1 MPAPGTRPFGR
12 LDGRRAFVSGG
23 AQGIGAAIVRSFAD
37 AGAHVVIGDLDLA
50 KASDLAGQVGATA
63 ARLDVGDTGM
73 VQAVMSQHGP
83 FDIVVNNAGVDQHA
97 FFTDTTPEDWAKLLA
112 VNLVS
117 AFACTH
123 AALPAMQA
131 AGFGRIINI
140 TSEAAR
146 LGSKGGAVYSAAKGG
161 VIAFTKS
168 IARENARFGIT
179 ANSIA
184 PGPIRT
190 PMLEA
195 AVAEGGDK
203 ILRAMTDATLLRRL
217 GEPEEIAAAVL
228 FLASDQA
235 AYITGETIG
244 VSGGMGVGRLIWRAQ
259 ARISRRHRSILRSRA
274 SVRSTGAGTAIRP
287 WPRCAAIGMR
297 PLEAAP
303 QPLHAN
309 ASPPVASTANGYR
322 RPMRPLDKAIL
333 YFHGGGF
340 RIGSVASHRDLIA
353 QIAARQR
360 LPRARDQ
367 LPPRAGTSFSGRA
380 GRCASRPMTG
390 CSIRG

>member
-1 MPAPGTRPFGR
+1 VPGSGTRAFGR
-12 LDGRRAFVSGG
+12 LDGRRAFVTGG
-23 AQGIGAAIVRSFAD
+23 AQGIGAAIVRSFAA
-37 AGAHVVIGDLDLA
+37 AGAEVVIGDIDLA
-50 KASDLAGQVGATA
+50 AAFALVDEVGATVEK
-63 ARLDVGDTGM
+63 LDVGDADM
-73 VQAVMSQHGP
+73 VQQIMSQHGP

-97 FFTDTTPEDWAKLLA
+97 FFTNTTPEDWAKLLA

-117 AFACTH
+117 VLACTH

-140 TSEAAR
+140 ASEAAR

-179 ANSIA
+179 ANAIA

-190 PMLEA
+190 AMLEQ

-217 GEPEEIAAAVL
+217 GEPEEVAAAVL

-244 VSGGMGVGRLIWRAQ
+244 VSGGMGL
-259 ARISRRHRSILRSRA
+259 
-274 SVRSTGAGTAIRP
+274 
-287 WPRCAAIGMR
+287 
-297 PLEAAP
+297 
-303 QPLHAN
+303 
-309 ASPPVASTANGYR
+309 
-322 RPMRPLDKAIL
+322 
-333 YFHGGGF
+333 GG
-340 RIGSVASHRDLIA
+340 
-353 QIAARQR
+353 
-360 LPRARDQ
+360 
-367 LPPRAGTSFSGRA
+367 
-380 GRCASRPMTG
+380 
-390 CSIRG
+390 

>member
-1 MPAPGTRPFGR
+1 VLAPGTRPFGR

-37 AGAHVVIGDLDLA
+37 AGAYVVIADLDIET
-50 KASDLAGQVGATA
+50 ASNLAGHVGATA
-63 ARLDVGDTGM
+63 VRLDVGDTTM
-73 VQAVMSQHGP
+73 VQTIITQHGP

-97 FFTDTTPEDWAKLLA
+97 FFTDTTPEDWTKLLA

-117 AFACTH
+117 TFACTH

-131 AGFGRIINI
+131 AGFGRFINI

-179 ANSIA
+179 ANAIA

-195 AVAEGGDK
+195 AVTKGGDK
-203 ILRAMTDATLLRRL
+203 ILHAMTDATLLRRL
-217 GEPEEIAAAVL
+217 GEPEEVAAAVL

-244 VSGGMGVGRLIWRAQ
+244 VSGGMGVG
-259 ARISRRHRSILRSRA
+259 
-274 SVRSTGAGTAIRP
+274 G
-287 WPRCAAIGMR
+287 
-297 PLEAAP
+297 
-303 QPLHAN
+303 
-309 ASPPVASTANGYR
+309 
-322 RPMRPLDKAIL
+322 
-333 YFHGGGF
+333 
-340 RIGSVASHRDLIA
+340 
-353 QIAARQR
+353 
-360 LPRARDQ
+360 
-367 LPPRAGTSFSGRA
+367 
-380 GRCASRPMTG
+380 
-390 CSIRG
+390 

>member
-1 MPAPGTRPFGR
+1 VPAPGTRPFGR

-23 AQGIGAAIVRSFAD
+23 AQGIGAEIVRSFAE
-37 AGAHVVIGDLDLA
+37 AGAHVVIADIDIA
-50 KASDLAGQVGATA
+50 MASSLAGQVGATA
-63 ARLDVGDTGM
+63 ARLDVGDTGI
-73 VQAVMSQHGP
+73 VQQVILEHGP
-83 FDIVVNNAGVDQHA
+83 FDILVNNAGADQHA

-123 AALPAMQA
+123 AGLPAMQA

-146 LGSKGGAVYSAAKGG
+146 LGSRGGAVYSAAKGG

-195 AVAEGGDK
+195 AVAKGGDK
-203 ILRAMTDATLLRRL
+203 ILRAMTDATLLQRL
-217 GEPEEIAAAVL
+217 GEPEEVAAAVL

-244 VSGGMGVGRLIWRAQ
+244 VSGGMGL
-259 ARISRRHRSILRSRA
+259 
-274 SVRSTGAGTAIRP
+274 
-287 WPRCAAIGMR
+287 
-297 PLEAAP
+297 
-303 QPLHAN
+303 
-309 ASPPVASTANGYR
+309 
-322 RPMRPLDKAIL
+322 
-333 YFHGGGF
+333 GG
-340 RIGSVASHRDLIA
+340 
-353 QIAARQR
+353 
-360 LPRARDQ
+360 
-367 LPPRAGTSFSGRA
+367 
-380 GRCASRPMTG
+380 
-390 CSIRG
+390 